1 MIIVRDIQ
9 DAMTMKKKLSSLAR
23 RAWNQKKTRTQICIE
38 LLYIVEDLKAGDI
51 LTPSNL
57 RRIRPGLGLPPK
69 YFDKLLGK
77 SIMRDVKKGT
87 PMTWDL
93 LA

>member
-38 LLYIVEDLKAGDI
+38 LLDIVEDLEKNI
-51 LTPSNL
+51 E
-57 RRIRPGLGLPPK
+57 REEK
-69 YFDKLLGK
+69 EYEEYFDMEV
-77 SIMRDVKKGT
+77 S
-87 PMTWDL
+87 
-93 LA
+93 

>member
-38 LLYIVEDLKAGDI
+38 LLDIVEDLEKNI
-51 LTPSNL
+51 E
-57 RRIRPGLGLPPK
+57 REEK
-69 YFDKLLGK
+69 EYEEYFNMEG
-77 SIMRDVKKGT
+77 S
-87 PMTWDL
+87 
-93 LA
+93 

>member
-38 LLYIVEDLKAGDI
+38 LLDIVEDLEKNI
-51 LTPSNL
+51 EREERELEE
-57 RRIRPGLGLPPK
+57 
-69 YFDKLLGK
+69 YFNMEV
-77 SIMRDVKKGT
+77 S
-87 PMTWDL
+87 
-93 LA
+93 

>member
-38 LLYIVEDLKAGDI
+38 LLDIVEDLEKNI
-51 LTPSNL
+51 E
-57 RRIRPGLGLPPK
+57 REEK
-69 YFDKLLGK
+69 EYEEYFD
-77 SIMRDVKKGT
+77 MRCHNVHDT
-87 PMTWDL
+87 NI
-93 LA
+93 

>member
-38 LLYIVEDLKAGDI
+38 LLDIVEDLEKNI
-51 LTPSNL
+51 EREEKEYEEYFTNICSCSNMEV
-57 RRIRPGLGLPPK
+57 
-69 YFDKLLGK
+69 
-77 SIMRDVKKGT
+77 S
-87 PMTWDL
+87 
-93 LA
+93 

>member
-38 LLYIVEDLKAGDI
+38 LLDIVEDLEKNI
-51 LTPSNL
+51 EREERQLEE
-57 RRIRPGLGLPPK
+57 
-69 YFDKLLGK
+69 YFDMEV
-77 SIMRDVKKGT
+77 S
-87 PMTWDL
+87 
-93 LA
+93 